1 MADKKFYDVAD
12 GLRRG
17 FTREEIYSH
26 IQKHGLAADT
36 SGVPA
41 WRKEQQDALLNQS
54 RVGMAANATPADAT
68 TPTAPGFGMPNDSN
82 AGGHWSD
89 PIPSVMGM
97 GGALLGEGLASI
109 PLAGSFQSAGK
120 GINIALRK
128 QAGLP
133 AEQGPREILGSM
145 AKEGMMGAGAQALG
159 LGLGAVVN
167 RAGEGLMSSAMS
179 DPVAARTALGSE
191 VRGTVGAPYKRWRP
205 AEEIANERMKA
216 LGPEIESALSSA
228 QQLGKAADA
237 RRFEA
242 VLLKRVHKAGMNRTA
257 DPEAYA
263 FWTKRL
269 ADWRRDFGGYPTR
282 SITSQRM
289 QPVTPRQL
297 QEMKLA
303 NTAAAR
309 RLYEARARVGA
320 QPTEA
325 LDEQYARDLADWSR
339 GELRTMIPGGKGTRG
354 IDDLNREWEQMS
366 RLEESARVA
375 HTPPRGSTSP
385 ATSVGHLRQYGGGHS
400 FQLPQLPPDL
410 ASRLALMAT
419 SRPTA
424 FGVKALPWSV
434 DFATSTGLARNRQQ

>member
-1 MADKKFYDVAD
+1 MADRRFYDVAD

-17 FTREEIYSH
+17 FTQQEIYAH
-26 IQKHGLAADT
+26 IREKGLTPDT
-36 SGVPA
+36 SGVAA
-41 WRKEQQDALLNQS
+41 WRREQNNALLNQS
-54 RVGMAANATPADAT
+54 RMAMAPNPTPVDAT
-68 TPTAPGFGMPNDSN
+68 TPTEPGFGMPDAGN
-82 AGGHWSD
+82 AAGHWSD
-89 PIPSVMGM
+89 PIPSVMGF
-97 GGALLGEGLASI
+97 GGALLGEGAASI
-109 PLAGSFQSAGK
+109 PLSGALQSAGK
-120 GINIALRK
+120 GLNIALRK

-167 RAGEGLMSSAMS
+167 RAGEGLMSSAMN
-179 DPVAARTALGSE
+179 DPVAARTALSSD
-191 VRGTVGAPYKRWRP
+191 VRGTVGAPYKRWRS
-205 AEEIANERMKA
+205 AEQIANERMKA
-216 LGPEIESALSSA
+216 LGPEIDSALNSA
-228 QQLGKAADA
+228 QQLGKVADA

-257 DPEAYA
+257 DPETYAY
-263 FWTKRL
+263 WVQRL
-269 ADWRRDFGGYPTR
+269 SDWRRDFGGFPTR
-282 SITSQRM
+282 SITAQRM
-289 QPVTPRQL
+289 TPVTPRQL

-303 NTAAAR
+303 NTTAAR

-320 QPTEA
+320 QPKEA
-325 LDEQYARDLADWSR
+325 LDEQYAKDLADWSR
-339 GELRTMIPGGKGTRG
+339 NELRTMIPGGKGTRG
-354 IDDLNREWEQMS
+354 IDDLNNEWERMS

-410 ASRLALMAT
+410 ASRLALLAT

-424 FGVKALPWSV
+424 FGVKTLPWAV